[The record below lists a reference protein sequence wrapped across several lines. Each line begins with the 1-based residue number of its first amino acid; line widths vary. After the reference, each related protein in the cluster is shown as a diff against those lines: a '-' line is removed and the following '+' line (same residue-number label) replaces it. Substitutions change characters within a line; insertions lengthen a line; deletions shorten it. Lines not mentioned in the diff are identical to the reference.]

1 MKIVLLFYRMYYR
14 MLDRLAPQI
23 AADGVFR
30 IMSKP
35 RLKKFRPFEMAVLE
49 KAHQSRIPYK
59 GFQLQCY
66 EWGTRGGERV
76 FIVHG
81 WEGHTGNFG
90 AVVDRLV
97 EKGYHVIGFDAP
109 AHGRSSKG
117 RANMFIYADFISAM
131 LKVYKPTRV
140 ISHSL
145 GSVNSVRAL
154 RANPEI
160 SIDQWVLITTPM
172 SFKEAV
178 DDARRILGFSERTE
192 KHLIHRIE
200 QERSERYSEMNMP
213 FYFER
218 IPHVKEVLMVHSID
232 DKILPIESS
241 RHLQERFPQTELI
254 ELNGLGHYRILWSEE
269 VQELIDERF

>member
-1 MKIVLLFYRMYYR
+1 
-14 MLDRLAPQI
+14 
-23 AADGVFR
+23 
-30 IMSKP
+30 
-35 RLKKFRPFEMAVLE
+35 
-49 KAHQSRIPYK
+49 
-59 GFQLQCY
+59 
-66 EWGTRGGERV
+66 
-76 FIVHG
+76 
-81 WEGHTGNFG
+81 
-90 AVVDRLV
+90 
-97 EKGYHVIGFDAP
+97 
-109 AHGRSSKG
+109 
-117 RANMFIYADFISAM
+117 
-131 LKVYKPTRV
+131 
-140 ISHSL
+140 L

-192 KHLIHRIE
+192 KHLIQRIE